1 MLRTRLITA
10 TILVAVALV
19 CVFWLPSWLA
29 ALLFAV
35 PWALGAW
42 EWARL
47 VPGSSGYSYTYAAL
61 FVFLALAS
69 GSWFAADGAQQV
81 AVAASCW
88 WLLAFVGVSR
98 YPWRI
103 PRLFVSAG
111 GLMAL
116 LPSWFLLAYIH
127 QSGAAGPALV
137 MSVLAIVWAADV
149 GAYFTGRRFGRIKL
163 APSVSPNKT
172 WEGVVGGLACAALV
186 AAVAGSWLGF
196 SGLAWSAV
204 GLATAL
210 VSIVGDL
217 TVSMFKRRVGRK
229 DSSNLLPGHGGVLDR
244 IDSLT
249 SAVPI
254 FALSLFLSG
263 GLS

>member
-1 MLRTRLITA
+1 MRARLITA
-10 TILVAVALV
+10 TMLVAIAVA
-19 CVFWLPSWLA
+19 CIFWLPSWLA
-29 ALLFAV
+29 ALFFAI
-35 PWALGAW
+35 PWTLGAW

-47 VPGSSGYSYTYAAL
+47 VPGSSRFCYAYAAV

-69 GSWFAADGAQQV
+69 GSWFTADGAQQV
-81 AVAASCW
+81 AVAACCW

-98 YPWRI
+98 YPWPI

-111 GLMAL
+111 GLLAL

-127 QSGAAGPALV
+127 QSAAVGPALV

-149 GAYFTGRRFGRIKL
+149 GAYFTGRQFGRIKL
-163 APSVSPNKT
+163 APTVSPNKT
-172 WEGVVGGLACAALV
+172 WEGVIGGLTCATLV
-186 AAVAGSWLGF
+186 AAFDGVWLGF
-196 SGLAWSAV
+196 NGLVWSAI

-217 TVSMFKRRVGRK
+217 TVSMFKRRVGLK
-229 DSSNLLPGHGGVLDR
+229 DSGRLLPGHGGVLDR

-249 SAVPI
+249 SALPV
-254 FALSLFLSG
+254 FALCLFLSG
-263 GLS
+263 GLA

>member
-10 TILVAVALV
+10 AILVAVALV

-47 VPGSSGYSYTYAAL
+47 VPGSAGFSYAYAAV
-61 FVFLALAS
+61 FVCLALAS
-69 GSWFAADGAQQV
+69 GSWFTADGAQQV

-88 WLLAFVGVSR
+88 WLLAFVGVCR
-98 YPWRI
+98 YPWPV

-111 GLMAL
+111 GLLAL
-116 LPSWFLLAYIH
+116 LPSWFLLAYMH
-127 QSGAAGPALV
+127 QSSAVGPALV

-149 GAYFTGRRFGRIKL
+149 GAYFTGKQFGRIKL
-163 APSVSPNKT
+163 APTVSPNKT
-172 WEGVVGGLACAALV
+172 WEGVIGGLVCAALV
-186 AAVAGSWLGF
+186 AAVAGIWLGF
-196 SGLAWSAV
+196 SGLVWLAV

-229 DSSNLLPGHGGVLDR
+229 DSSHLLPGHGGVLDR

-249 SAVPI
+249 SAVPV
-254 FALSLFLSG
+254 FALCLFLSG
-263 GLS
+263 GL

>member
-1 MLRTRLITA
+1 VLRSRLITA
-10 TILVAVALV
+10 TILVAVAIV

-35 PWALGAW
+35 PWTLGAW

-47 VPGSSGYSYTYAAL
+47 VPGSSGFSYAYAAVFL
-61 FVFLALAS
+61 FLALAS
-69 GSWFAADGAQQV
+69 GSWFTADGAQQV
-81 AVAASCW
+81 AVAACCW

-98 YPWRI
+98 YPWPV

-111 GLMAL
+111 GLLAL

-127 QSGAAGPALV
+127 QSAAVGPSLV

-163 APSVSPNKT
+163 APAVSPNKT
-172 WEGVVGGLACAALV
+172 WEGVIGGLACAALV
-186 AAVAGSWLGF
+186 AAVAGVWLGF
-196 SGLAWSAV
+196 NALVWSAA
-204 GLATAL
+204 GFATAL

-217 TVSMFKRRVGRK
+217 TVSMFKRRVGLK
-229 DSSNLLPGHGGVLDR
+229 DSGHLLPGHGGILDR

-249 SAVPI
+249 SAVPV